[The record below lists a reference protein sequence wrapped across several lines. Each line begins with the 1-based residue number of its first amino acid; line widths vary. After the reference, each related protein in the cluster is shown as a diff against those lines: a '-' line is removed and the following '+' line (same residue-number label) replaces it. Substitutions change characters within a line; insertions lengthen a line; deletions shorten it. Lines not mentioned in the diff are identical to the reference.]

1 MIPHANRGD
10 DLRIRLRLSD
20 PAYAER
26 LAAFLRSVG
35 VTATPA
41 GDDMLEIDP
50 SVDQDELGI
59 YLRVWGVL
67 NPEGAAEVEPESA

>member
-1 MIPHANRGD
+1 MG
-10 DLRIRLRLSD
+10 IRLRLSD

-35 VTATPA
+35 VTATPT
-41 GDDMLEIDP
+41 DDGFLVLEPD
-50 SVDQDELGI
+50 VDLDELGI

-67 NPEGAAEVEPESA
+67 NPEGAAGLEPDEA

>member
-1 MIPHANRGD
+1 
-10 DLRIRLRLSD
+10 LTIRLRLSD
-20 PAYAER
+20 PAYADR

-41 GDDMLEIDP
+41 DDGRLVLGPD
-50 SVDQDELGI
+50 VDQDELGI

-67 NPEGAAEVEPESA
+67 NPEGAAELEPNEA

>member
-1 MIPHANRGD
+1 
-10 DLRIRLRLSD
+10 LTIRLRLSD

-41 GDDMLEIDP
+41 DDGRLVLEPD
-50 SVDQDELGI
+50 VDQDELGI

-67 NPEGAAEVEPESA
+67 NPEGAAELEPNEA

>member
-1 MIPHANRGD
+1 LGIK
-10 DLRIRLRLSD
+10 LRLSD

-35 VTATPA
+35 VSASPA
-41 GDDMLEIDP
+41 DDGHVSIDP
-50 SVDQDELGI
+50 EVDQDELAI

-67 NPEGAAEVEPESA
+67 NPEAAAELETEEA